1 MATNHTVGEEVNVYE
16 RVKDNDVDVGDTI
29 EVISDNQEGYK
40 KYKVVNN
47 LGKKGLMLINSYDDW
62 MSGGRRRSRK
72 HKRKSS
78 KRKSNKRK
86 SNKRKSRKNKKSKR
100 KSHKRRSHKR
110 KM

>member
-47 LGKKGLMLINSYDDW
+47 LGKKGLMLINSYDDF
-62 MSGGRRRSRK
+62 MSGGRRRTRK
-72 HKRKSS
+72 H

>member
-47 LGKKGLMLINSYDDW
+47 LGKKGLMLINSYDDF
-62 MSGGRRRSRK
+62 MSGGRRRTRK
-72 HKRKSS
+72 H
-78 KRKSNKRK
+78 KRK
-86 SNKRKSRKNKKSKR
+86 SNKRKSRKNKKSKC

>member
-47 LGKKGLMLINSYDDW
+47 LGKKGLMLINSYDDF

-78 KRKSNKRK
+78 KRKS
-86 SNKRKSRKNKKSKR
+86 SKRKSRKNKKSKR

>member
-47 LGKKGLMLINSYDDW
+47 LGKKGLMLINSYDDF
-62 MSGGRRRSRK
+62 MSGGRRRTRK

-78 KRKSNKRK
+78 KRKNKTSKRK
-86 SNKRKSRKNKKSKR
+86 SKKTKR

>member
-47 LGKKGLMLINSYDDW
+47 LGKKGLMLINSYDDF
-62 MSGGRRRSRK
+62 MSGGRRRTRK

-78 KRKSNKRK
+78 KRKSG
-86 SNKRKSRKNKKSKR
+86 KRKSRKSKKTKR

>member
-86 SNKRKSRKNKKSKR
+86 SRKNKKSKR

>member
-47 LGKKGLMLINSYDDW
+47 LGKKGLMLINSYDDFI
-62 MSGGRRRSRK
+62 SGGRRRTRK

-78 KRKSNKRK
+78 KRKS
-86 SNKRKSRKNKKSKR
+86 SKRKSRKSKKTKR

>member
-47 LGKKGLMLINSYDDW
+47 LGKKGLMLINSYDDF
-62 MSGGRRRSRK
+62 MSGGRRRTRK

-78 KRKSNKRK
+78 KRKS
-86 SNKRKSRKNKKSKR
+86 SKRKSRKNKKSKR